1 MILQLVMVL
10 GIYAMKDTLISTAR
24 ILLYAAAVPYNVE
37 TFGQRVTA
45 QSTVAVV

>member
-1 MILQLVMVL
+1 MVL
-10 GIYAMKDTLISTAR
+10 GIYIMKDTLISTAR

-37 TFGQRVTA
+37 PFGQRVIA